1 MKYQVNNVLAT
12 VQQLQVSGSQLDGI
26 PKDLEISIIFAGAWL
41 TQCAGVL
48 LRLPQNI
55 VAQAIIL
62 FTRFWVGPEG
72 GSIAEFGAKVS
83 GGGPRF
89 PLVINSSPKIHIGR
103 LSSSSIHVRKSF
115 SLPTICQI
123 HPKRIFFSGLIPCN
137 LFQSLIT
144 TEIFR
149 YFCSASVRGQ
159 LPCPSYT
166 SLQG

>member
-12 VQQLQVSGSQLDGI
+12 VQHLQVSGSQLDGI

-89 PLVINSSPKIHIGR
+89 PLVINSSPKIHDR
-103 LSSSSIHVRKSF
+103 TSQQQLYTCAEKFQPSH
-115 SLPTICQI
+115 SLP
-123 HPKRIFFSGLIPCN
+123 N
-137 LFQSLIT
+137 
-144 TEIFR
+144 
-149 YFCSASVRGQ
+149 
-159 LPCPSYT
+159 PS
-166 SLQG
+166 